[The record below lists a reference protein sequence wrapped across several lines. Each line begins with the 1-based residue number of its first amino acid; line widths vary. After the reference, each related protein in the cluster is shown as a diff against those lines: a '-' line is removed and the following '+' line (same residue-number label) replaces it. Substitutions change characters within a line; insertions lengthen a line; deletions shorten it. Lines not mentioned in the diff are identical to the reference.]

1 MELPKAQKLQNT
13 LEMYLTFTYLLLGG
27 FVYV

>member
-13 LEMYLTFTYLLLGG
+13 LEMYLTFAYFYVG